1 MGERQT
7 RKKKKKKAATNH
19 CYENPICA
27 PLLRLGTLVE
37 TVALVLDTASMLRLR
52 LYKVPPEPNTLGA
65 KILRKNCPPCA
76 PLLEGSKS
84 MLAPNVWF
92 KGKAHTSSSR
102 NAVKGIFKKWRGRGR
117 RRGITM
123 LLASS
128 SWNSIDRCHTR
139 QLAGHCCLAELVQGG
154 KSQEGQN

>member
-1 MGERQT
+1 MNGGKGRQEK
-7 RKKKKKKAATNH
+7 KKKKKKAATNH
-19 CYENPICA
+19 CYGNPICA

-37 TVALVLDTASMLRLR
+37 TVALVLDTASLLHLR

-92 KGKAHTSSSR
+92 KGKAHTSCSR
-102 NAVKGIFKKWRGRGR
+102 NAVKSIQKK
-117 RRGITM
+117 
-123 LLASS
+123 
-128 SWNSIDRCHTR
+128 
-139 QLAGHCCLAELVQGG
+139 
-154 KSQEGQN
+154 KEGEEERHNHALG